1 MMQDQSQCENTMIY
15 PSSEPPETNN
25 PASNIIIL
33 LCDFSLIIS
42 VALNRLWV
50 ATFIVWRTAS

>member
-33 LCDFSLIIS
+33 LCDFSLIIL

-50 ATFIVWRTAS
+50 ATFIV